1 MNENEQIGI
10 KEVLQSFRH
19 WRNLFALIWRANP
32 SYLMRVVLIYLL
44 LGVTPIVTLVATK
57 KLIDG
62 VIAGQALAAMGWYVG
77 ILVFK
82 QALTIAQSYYEG
94 LFQQLVANA
103 VQEKIIEKTTQLSL
117 ADIEN
122 TDVQEQLKRVQQ
134 EAMYRPYQMFT
145 QMLNVINNVVTFV
158 GAVVLLISWKW
169 WAVLVVALTTGI
181 SFYTSL
187 RINQEQF
194 KIVYERAAKQREAW
208 YYTHLLTFDKTFK
221 EIRLFQ
227 LGEFF
232 LTKFKAIYRDFYIV
246 DQKIAKKRLNWSAAS
261 ETLNL
266 VALISVIYLAVREAM
281 RNVFGVGNLYS
292 YVQGIS
298 LTQTSAQSVFSNI
311 LAICQHNL
319 YIEQLFVF
327 LALPTV
333 EPKLLS
339 GVQDVERIETFE
351 FRDVS
356 FCYPG
361 TEREVLHNVSFSLQ
375 RGQCIA
381 IVGRNGSGKTTL
393 AKLITQLYAGYDGE
407 ILVNGESVR
416 TLDVEQLQKRIG
428 VVFQDYVHYEMTL
441 RHNIGLGNTE
451 TIEDDEKIWEA
462 SEKTGIGSF
471 VRNLPHQLDTELG
484 RWVVKGEQLSGG
496 QWQRIAIARAFIRN
510 ADLYVL
516 DEPNSALD
524 PIAEFEM
531 FERIRDLLRD
541 RLGIYIAHRLASA
554 RFADRILVMD
564 GGQVI
569 EQGTHDEL
577 MALDGQYAE
586 MYNVQTN
593 LYEVKA

>member
-1 MNENEQIGI
+1 VNEQIGLR
-10 KEVLQSFRH
+10 EVLQSFRH
-19 WRNLFALIWRANP
+19 WRNLFALIWSANP
-32 SYLMRVVLIYLL
+32 GYLMRIVLIYLL
-44 LGVTPIVTLVATK
+44 LGGTPILTLIATQQ
-57 KLIDG
+57 LIDG
-62 VIAGQALAAMGWYVG
+62 VMAGQALNALGWYVG

-82 QALTIAQSYYEG
+82 QALNLAQSYYEG

-103 VQEKIIEKTTQLSL
+103 VQEKVIEKTTQLSL

-134 EAMYRPYQMFT
+134 EAMYRPFQMFT
-145 QMLNVINNVVTFV
+145 QMLNVINNIVTFV
-158 GAVVLLISWKW
+158 GAVLLLIAWKW

-181 SFYTSL
+181 SFFTSL

-194 KIVYERAAKQREAW
+194 KINYERAAKQREAW

-221 EIRLFQ
+221 EVRLFQ

-232 LTKFKAIYRDFYIV
+232 LTKFKAIYRDFYAV
-246 DQKIAKKRLNWSAAS
+246 DQQIARKRLTWSAAS
-261 ETLNL
+261 QALNL
-266 VALISVIYLAVREAM
+266 LALVSVIYLAVREAM
-281 RNVFGVGNLYS
+281 RKVIGVGNLYG

-298 LTQTSAQSVFSNI
+298 LTQSSAQTVFTNI

-333 EPKLLS
+333 EPKLLK
-339 GVQDVERIETFE
+339 GEQDVEQIETFE

-361 TEREVLHNVSFSLQ
+361 SEREVLHKVSFSLQ

-393 AKLITQLYAGYDGE
+393 AKLVTQLYAGYEGE
-407 ILVNGESVR
+407 ILVNGASVR
-416 TLDVEQLQKRIG
+416 VLDVEQLQKRIG
-428 VVFQDYVHYEMTL
+428 VVFQDYVQYEMTL
-441 RHNIGLGNTE
+441 RDNIGIGNTE
-451 TIEDDEKIWEA
+451 VLGNDEKIWEA
-462 SEKTGIGSF
+462 SEQTGIGPF

-496 QWQRIAIARAFIRN
+496 QWQRIAIARAFVRN

-554 RFADRILVMD
+554 RFADQILVMEA
-564 GGQVI
+564 GEVI

-577 MALDGQYAE
+577 MALDGSYAE
-586 MYNVQTN
+586 MYRVQTN
-593 LYEVKA
+593 LYEVRA